1 MAAAVAV
8 AGTLLALGPAPAP
21 APASAVGSGRRPQD
35 RTLVLGPGSGF
46 MVDEFASD
54 ATRQQ
59 LSVSDAALADGSGS
73 AKVTAYDPGTFDPG
87 SLPRGRPVLLAGQEA
102 WYVTDPAPTLTWRGA
117 AGTWLAVTGAVDWPV
132 LGRLARAVR
141 LNPATPVAG
150 PVGLSWLPTGLALT
164 SARIGTG
171 TTAEIFTA
179 RGRRSYDVRL
189 SVYPVASNDW
199 TNGTLGLGP
208 PTIAVARYRAWY
220 AEDTDDNSQLVVE
233 AGSCGVRVQVSDR
246 ARVPLQALERMLAG
260 AEIGSCDDVDNW
272 PPILS

>member
-1 MAAAVAV
+1 MVAAVAV

-21 APASAVGSGRRPQD
+21 APASAVGSTRRPQD
-35 RTLVLGPGSGF
+35 RTLALGPGSGF
-46 MVDEFASD
+46 MVDEYATD

-59 LSVSDAALADGSGS
+59 LSVSDAALADGSES
-73 AKVTAYDPGTFDPG
+73 AWITAYDPGTFDPDSG
-87 SLPRGRPVLLAGQEA
+87 PRGRPVLFDGREA
-102 WYVTDPAPTLTWRGA
+102 WYLADPTPRLTWRGA
-117 AGTWLAVTGAVDWPV
+117 AGTWLAVTGTVDWPA

-150 PVGLSWLPTGLALT
+150 PVGLSWLPTGLALA
-164 SARIGTG
+164 SARIGSG
-171 TTAEIFTA
+171 TTTETFTA
-179 RGRRSYDVRL
+179 RGRRAYDVRL

-199 TNGTLGLGP
+199 TNGTLGLGRP
-208 PTIAVARYRAWY
+208 NIAAARYRAWY

-246 ARVPLQALERMLAG
+246 VRVPLQALERMLAG
-260 AEIGSCDDVDNW
+260 AEIGSCDDVDSW